1 MSDPS
6 EERIPTN
13 LRCLLILEVLSRA
26 DRAMTATE
34 INAEIGLPKQSMHR
48 LCNTLEEE
56 GFITRSGGSM
66 RYHAARRLREL
77 GAGLLAHSNLHV
89 IRHQILE
96 NVARAVGETVNYAVP
111 HSGGMSYID
120 RVETDWAFRVQLP
133 IGSRVPFHCTASGK
147 TFLASLPPSQCK
159 TLIASLDLSRQTDAT
174 LITADDLL
182 SEVKRVRKQGYAL
195 DQEEFIKEMVAIAVP
210 IYSKDGHYIGAVS
223 FHGPTQRISIE
234 KSLSELPRLQQA
246 SRQLSDA
253 LFETGD
259 ATGRSV

>member
-1 MSDPS
+1 MLD
-6 EERIPTN
+6 ENKERIPTN
-13 LRCLLILEVLSRA
+13 LRCLLILEVLGRN

-34 INAEIGLPKQSMHR
+34 INAHLGLPKQSIHR

-56 GFITRSGGSM
+56 GFITRAGDSM

-96 NVARAVGETVNYAVP
+96 NVARKVGETVNFAVP
-111 HSGGMSYID
+111 QSDGMNYID

-147 TFLASLPPSQCK
+147 TFLASLPESQRK
-159 TLIASLDLSRQTDAT
+159 TLVATLDLTKKT
-174 LITADDLL
+174 ETTHITAESLL
-182 SEVKRVRKQGYAL
+182 AEIEQVKKQGYAL
-195 DQEEFIKEMVAIAVP
+195 DREEFITEMVAIAVP
-210 IYSKDGHYIGAVS
+210 IYSKEDHYIGAVS
-223 FHGPTQRISIE
+223 FHGPTQRISID
-234 KSLSELPRLQQA
+234 KAISELPCLQQA
-246 SRQLSDA
+246 SQLLSDA

-259 ATGRSV
+259 ASA